1 MLKKI
6 NLQYLLSYMGLL
18 PFIII
23 ILDRFFLSYF
33 NPNIIYEFIIFYSL
47 IIFVFIGATNWNLK
61 INISLRLILAGF
73 LPSLI
78 SVLVILIYL
87 NSYEVIWIIA
97 ILFILQLI
105 NDNFIYVEKL
115 EKKIF
120 NNLRVPLTLLIVLS
134 LIVIQLMF

>member
-1 MLKKI
+1 
-6 NLQYLLSYMGLL
+6 MGLL